1 MIILML
7 GPQGSG
13 KGTQARLLASKFNLF
28 YFENGAFLRDLAK
41 TNEFVKKTI
50 EEGKLVPFKEMS
62 SYIQAFFDSKA
73 IWDDIIFDGFP
84 RTLEQYQF
92 FKGWLKEK
100 HVTLDLAIVLSI
112 GEETTVKRLS
122 ARRQDPETGK
132 IYNLITDPP
141 PSNVHQDKLVQR
153 EDDKPEAIRKRLD
166 LYKTLTAP
174 LVNALKSEI
183 KVVEVDGEKSI
194 DEIQNEISKIVEE
207 TKNGER

>member
-13 KGTQARLLASKFNLF
+13 KGTQARLLSTKFNLF

-41 TNEFVKKTI
+41 TNETVKKTMA
-50 EEGKLVPFKEMS
+50 EGKLVPNEEMS
-62 SYIQAFFDSKA
+62 SYIQAFFDEKG
-73 IWDDIIFDGFP
+73 IWNDIIFDGFP

-100 HVTLDLAIVLSI
+100 QVSLDLAIVLTIS
-112 GEETTVKRLS
+112 EETTVSRLS

-132 IYNLITDPP
+132 IYNLITDLPP
-141 PSNVHQDKLVQR
+141 ADIDKDKLIQR

-166 LYKTLTAP
+166 IYKSMTLP
-174 LVNALKSEI
+174 LVNALKDETM
-183 KVVEVDGEKSI
+183 VVEIDGEKSI
-194 DEIQNEISKIVEE
+194 DEIQDEIVVAVEGI
-207 TKNGER
+207 KNGKR